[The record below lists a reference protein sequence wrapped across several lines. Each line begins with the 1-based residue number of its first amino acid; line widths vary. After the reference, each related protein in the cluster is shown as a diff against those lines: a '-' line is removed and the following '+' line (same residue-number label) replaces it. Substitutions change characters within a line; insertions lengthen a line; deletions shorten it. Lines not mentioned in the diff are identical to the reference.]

1 MTMLSINTN
10 VGALKAATAS
20 YSVNKS
26 MEESMQRLSTGKRIN
41 SAADDAAGLQIST
54 RLSAEIGGLNMAAR
68 NAADAHSML
77 ASAEGASQEIHT
89 ILLRMRELA
98 VQASN
103 GTMEDADR
111 NAVNS
116 EFVALEAE
124 INRINDNTTWGGI
137 ALTNGAFTTTLGG
150 VRIDGTTISISGG
163 TISASQNIDYN
174 NLTNTPDI
182 TFLSRVNDVNRT
194 TNDLLVYDG
203 TNWTDSTTVTGLTLT
218 NCSGTIRGTSTTPG
232 THFTHVYAN
241 GTDKGLKIA
250 GTEATLD
257 LVGTEDGDHAA
268 SVVLRG
274 QNNGGTITYNPTAS
288 ELRFGTFTATANDFS
303 THDSEDV
310 RLKILRSNGNVLP
323 GGDNTQ
329 DLGSS
334 TARWAN
340 IYSADLQLSNEGSV
354 NDVDGTWGQY
364 TIQEGE
370 NDLFLLNRR
379 NGKTYKFNL
388 TEVV

>member
-1 MTMLSINTN
+1 MLSINTN

-68 NAADAHSML
+68 NAADAHAML

-103 GTMEDADR
+103 GTMEAADR

-150 VRIDGTTISISGG
+150 VFHVGTDAGQTITHAIEDL
-163 TISASQNIDYN
+163 A
-174 NLTNTPDI
+174 
-182 TFLSRVNDVNRT
+182 T
-194 TNDLLVYDG
+194 TAI
-203 TNWTDSTTVTGLTLT
+203 GLTAAIT
-218 NCSGTIRGTSTTPG
+218 MATRAGADAAITAIDTAIST
-232 THFTHVYAN
+232 
-241 GTDKGLKIA
+241 
-250 GTEATLD
+250 
-257 LVGTEDGDHAA
+257 VGTEREQMGAVMNRLDHTIANLVQVSTQLQVSKGRIEDADFAA
-268 SVVLRG
+268 ESANLARTQVLQQASMAMLSQANASK
-274 QNNGGTITYNPTAS
+274 QN
-288 ELRFGTFTATANDFS
+288 
-303 THDSEDV
+303 
-310 RLKILRSNGNVLP
+310 ILS
-323 GGDNTQ
+323 
-329 DLGSS
+329 
-334 TARWAN
+334 
-340 IYSADLQLSNEGSV
+340 
-354 NDVDGTWGQY
+354 
-364 TIQEGE
+364 
-370 NDLFLLNRR
+370 LFQ
-379 NGKTYKFNL
+379 
-388 TEVV
+388 